1 VNNACQT
8 IGLIG
13 GLGPGATIHY
23 YERLTKEFARRGVT
37 PRLLI
42 SHADLKFVLERVG
55 AGALD
60 DLAGYLAEHV
70 ESLSRGGADF
80 VAIGAVAPHIC
91 APQLRTRVALPV
103 VDLIDCTRS
112 ELSRRGV
119 RRVAIL
125 GTQFVMRSD
134 LYGRLDG
141 FEVIRLSSDALDFI
155 HGNYMKIAS
164 AGAVEGSGADVEG
177 MRAIAQDLV
186 RDQRAEAVLLA
197 GTELSLAFQEAGCD
211 FPALDCARAHLDAVL
226 SRAMGNM
233 GLAGN
238 SRFGGGARPPPWC

>member
-1 VNNACQT
+1 MAENACQA

-23 YERLTKEFARRGVT
+23 YERLTREFVVRGVT

-42 SHADLKFVLERVG
+42 SHADMKFVLERVG

-60 DLAGYLAEHV
+60 ELADYFTEHV
-70 ESLSRGGADF
+70 ESLARAGADF
-80 VAIGAVAPHIC
+80 VAISSVTPHIC
-91 APQLRTRVALPV
+91 SPQLRARVSLPL

-112 ELSRRGV
+112 ELSRRDM

-141 FEVIRLSSDALDFI
+141 FEVVRLATEALDRV
-155 HGNYMKIAS
+155 HENYMKIAA

-177 MRAIAQDLV
+177 MRAIAQGCV
-186 RDQRAEAVLLA
+186 REQGVDVVVLA
-197 GTELSLAFQEAGCD
+197 GTELSLAFQESDCG
-211 FPALDCARAHLDAVL
+211 FPALDCARAHLDAII
-226 SRAMGNM
+226 SRAMGDM
-233 GLAGN
+233 A
-238 SRFGGGARPPPWC
+238 SR